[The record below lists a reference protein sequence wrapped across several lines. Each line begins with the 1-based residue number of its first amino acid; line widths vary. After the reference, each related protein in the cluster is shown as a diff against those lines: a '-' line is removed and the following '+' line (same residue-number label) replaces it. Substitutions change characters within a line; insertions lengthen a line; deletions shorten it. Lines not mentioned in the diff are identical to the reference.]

1 MKQILRYL
9 KPYLG
14 KLLAATVL
22 IALSTLCDLLL
33 PTWMSA
39 ILNGGIAARD
49 FPAIAVRC
57 LQMLAI
63 AAVSLASILGG
74 TRLSTEVVA
83 CFCADLRA
91 DVFRKVNTLSFEEF
105 GSLGTAALVTRA
117 THDVDTVS
125 WVASMLSGTVAT
137 IPMLFLGGVVLAMRK
152 DVVLSLVLL
161 AFVPLLTLIVVLLGK
176 RVLPLWGKSDD
187 YIDVQ
192 NALLRERLRGI
203 RVIRAFNTE
212 KREHGRIADATH
224 IMAEN
229 IIRANVSMGLLTPL
243 ATLFLNISAL
253 LIIYLGGWRM
263 VHGVSG
269 VSAGDIF
276 AIIQYVTMVMNGVI
290 MASFAIIMYPRA
302 QVAAGRIHQVLG
314 AEGMGDPMAGETAEL
329 HGEIAGEGQLGRAGE
344 IDVFAVQIDA
354 EQAAVRLHLRPAA
367 ADKAEPGQRR
377 DGCARS
383 GAAGEREVLD
393 AAFERQ
399 QADPVFPG
407 HGTEVDVG
415 PAREGGAAA
424 QARGQLTQLGA
435 RTVQLR
441 QHNGVRDARLA
452 QLQIGAAHALRLN
465 VQANDARAVQAD
477 AVAVGR
483 DAPAR
488 DKPGGRFDA
497 LHRPG
502 CKAAVVAV
510 AAEAARA
517 VASHLGSRP
526 VAVIK
531 AHAAVAAMRG
541 RLEHHQP
548 VRADGK
554 MFPAQRRGQCGIAL
568 RRDGAVEVLEDH
580 KVVSGAAIFPE
591 VHETASLN
599 RNFNEILAFSQKL

>member
-187 YIDVQ
+187 YIDMQ

-329 HGEIAGEGQLGRAGE
+329 HGEIELQ
-344 IDVFAVQIDA
+344 DVSFSYGGSADA
-354 EQAAVRLHLRPAA
+354 ISHVSLHIL
-367 ADKAEPGQRR
+367 PGQRISVI
-377 DGCARS
+377 GGTGS
-383 GAAGEREVLD
+383 GKSTLMHLLLGFRA
-393 AAFERQ
+393 
-399 QADPVFPG
+399 P
-407 HGTEVDVG
+407 
-415 PAREGGAAA
+415 
-424 QARGQLTQLGA
+424 TQGRILF
-435 RTVQLR
+435 
-441 QHNGVRDARLA
+441 D
-452 QLQIGAAHALRLN
+452 
-465 VQANDARAVQAD
+465 
-477 AVAVGR
+477 GR
-483 DAPAR
+483 DAAGLSKHGENIRMGDP
-488 DKPGGRFDA
+488 DA
-497 LHRPG
+497 DD
-502 CKAAVVAV
+502 AAVT
-510 AAEAARA
+510 EAARIA
-517 VASHLGSRP
+517 QLADFIASCDGGLSYEIRQAGKNLSGGQKQRL
-526 VAVIK
+526 AIARAIIK
-531 AHAAVAAMRG
+531 DA
-541 RLEHHQP
+541 P
-548 VRADGK
+548 IYIFDDS
-554 MFPAQRRGQCGIAL
+554 FSAL
-568 RRDGAVEVLEDH
+568 DFLTEKNLR
-580 KVVSGAAIFPE
+580 
-591 VHETASLN
+591 TALN
-599 RNFNEILAFSQKL
+599 RRIAGRTQIVVTQRITSAMSADCIFVMDGGCLVDIGTHDELLARCRIYREIYASQTGGDLQ

>member
-187 YIDVQ
+187 YIDMQ

-302 QVAAGRIHQVLG
+302 QVAAGRIHPG
-314 AEGMGDPMAGETAEL
+314 ARRGG
-329 HGEIAGEGQLGRAGE
+329 HGRSHGRRKCR
-344 IDVFAVQIDA
+344 
-354 EQAAVRLHLRPAA
+354 AA
-367 ADKAEPGQRR
+367 RR
-377 DGCARS
+377 DR
-383 GAAGEREVLD
+383 AAGCQLLLRRL
-393 AAFERQ
+393 RGRHQ
-399 QADPVFPG
+399 PRL
-407 HGTEVDVG
+407 
-415 PAREGGAAA
+415 PAHSA
-424 QARGQLTQLGA
+424 
-435 RTVQLR
+435 
-441 QHNGVRDARLA
+441 
-452 QLQIGAAHALRLN
+452 GAAHLCHRRHRQRQEHA
-465 VQANDARAVQAD
+465 
-477 AVAVGR
+477 
-483 DAPAR
+483 DAPA
-488 DKPGGRFDA
+488 
-497 LHRPG
+497 
-502 CKAAVVAV
+502 
-510 AAEAARA
+510 AR
-517 VASHLGSRP
+517 LP
-526 VAVIK
+526 
-531 AHAAVAAMRG
+531 
-541 RLEHHQP
+541 
-548 VRADGK
+548 RAD
-554 MFPAQRRGQCGIAL
+554 A
-568 RRDGAVEVLEDH
+568 GAHPL
-580 KVVSGAAIFPE
+580 
-591 VHETASLN
+591 
-599 RNFNEILAFSQKL
+599 